1 MAAVTPKQVR
11 VLREATGAS
20 VMDCKKALEEAAGD
34 LKKAETMLAVR
45 SKAVAL
51 KKQAR
56 ETHAGIIGSYLHANE
71 RVGVLIELLC
81 ETDFVAR
88 NAKFKELAHDL
99 ALQVAALKPA
109 YVEPK
114 DFPADFVAERQRVFL
129 AEAAKEKKPAAMR
142 AKIAEGK
149 LAKLLSENSLLGQ
162 EFVKAPGKKVSDV
175 VGEYTAL
182 LGEKI
187 AVGRFVR
194 FEI

>member
-1 MAAVTPKQVR
+1 MATVTPEQVR

-34 LKKAETMLAVR
+34 SKKAETMLAIR

-51 KKQAR
+51 KKQSR
-56 ETHAGIIGSYLHANE
+56 ETKVGIIGSYLHANE
-71 RVGVLIELLC
+71 RVGVLIELFC

-109 YVEPK
+109 YVDPK
-114 DFPADFVAERQRVFL
+114 NFPADFIAERTQAFL
-129 AEAAKEKKPAAMR
+129 AEAAKERKPAAMQ

-149 LAKLLSENSLLGQ
+149 LAKFLSDNSLLDQ

-175 VGEYTAL
+175 IGEYTAL

-187 AVGRFVR
+187 AVGRFIR